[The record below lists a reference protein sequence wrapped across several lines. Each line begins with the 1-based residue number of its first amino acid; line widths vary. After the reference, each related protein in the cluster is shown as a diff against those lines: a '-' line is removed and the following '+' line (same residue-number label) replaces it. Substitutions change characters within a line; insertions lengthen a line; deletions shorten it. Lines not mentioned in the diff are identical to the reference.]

1 MSNEV
6 IVYMKRRRNNKKKNI
21 NEIINE
27 VTVEKD
33 IDIRKVYEDANMRDI
48 NRIPITIREDKA
60 YRLLVNGIRH
70 EHTNYENNL
79 KNVYHIC
86 NSRYYN
92 LYKNTVLNN
101 ISTEYPY
108 LSEECNKQLQGR
120 VVAIVVK

>member
-1 MSNEV
+1 
-6 IVYMKRRRNNKKKNI
+6 MKRRRNNKKKNI

-48 NRIPITIREDKA
+48 NRIPIAIREDKA

>member
-6 IVYMKRRRNNKKKNI
+6 IECMKRRKTNKKKNI

-60 YRLLVNGIRH
+60 YRL
-70 EHTNYENNL
+70 YFSF
-79 KNVYHIC
+79 YWQ
-86 NSRYYN
+86 
-92 LYKNTVLNN
+92 
-101 ISTEYPY
+101 Y
-108 LSEECNKQLQGR
+108 L
-120 VVAIVVK
+120 